1 MSSKPPPAFPPPG
14 TLKAKL
20 VNLIPRT
27 NVAVYRWSKGRL
39 GGKMQDLPVLIL
51 HTVGRKTGKP
61 RQSPVLYVQDGE
73 NYAIVG
79 SRGGSDAPPAWW
91 LNLQAKPEATIEI
104 KGTKRPV
111 SARIA
116 TTEEKDLY
124 WPRLVAGY
132 PFYNDYQARTAR
144 EIPVI
149 VVSSNERQP

>member
-39 GGKMQDLPVLIL
+39 GGKMQALP
-51 HTVGRKTGKP
+51 R
-61 RQSPVLYVQDGE
+61 
-73 NYAIVG
+73 
-79 SRGGSDAPPAWW
+79 
-91 LNLQAKPEATIEI
+91 
-104 KGTKRPV
+104 TKRPA

-116 TTEEKDLY
+116 ASEEMDLY

-149 VVSSNERQP
+149 VLSAYARQP

>member
-20 VNLIPRT
+20 VNLIPQT
-27 NVAVYRWSKGRL
+27 NIAVYRWSKGRL

-51 HTVGRKTGKP
+51 HTIGRKTGKP
-61 RQSPVLYVQDGE
+61 RQSPLLYVQDGE

-79 SRGGSDAPPAWW
+79 SRGGSDATPAWW
-91 LNLQAKPEATIEI
+91 LNLQAKPQATIEI

-116 TTEEKDLY
+116 TTEERGLY
-124 WPRLVAGY
+124 WPQLVAGY
-132 PFYNDYQARTAR
+132 PFYSDYQARTAR

-149 VVSSNERQP
+149 VLSPNERQP